1 MILNKCIFKLFNKC
15 HYLNSSDIADI
26 IEE

>member
-1 MILNKCIFKLFNKC
+1 MILNKNIFKLFNKC
-15 HYLNSSDIADI
+15 HYLNSSDIADN

>member
-1 MILNKCIFKLFNKC
+1 MILNKNIFKLFNKR
-15 HYLNSSDIADI
+15 HYLNSFDIADT

>member
-1 MILNKCIFKLFNKC
+1 MILNKNIFKLFNKC
-15 HYLNSSDIADI
+15 HYLNSSYIADI

>member
-1 MILNKCIFKLFNKC
+1 MILNKNIFKLFNKC
-15 HYLNSSDIADI
+15 HYLNSSRIADI